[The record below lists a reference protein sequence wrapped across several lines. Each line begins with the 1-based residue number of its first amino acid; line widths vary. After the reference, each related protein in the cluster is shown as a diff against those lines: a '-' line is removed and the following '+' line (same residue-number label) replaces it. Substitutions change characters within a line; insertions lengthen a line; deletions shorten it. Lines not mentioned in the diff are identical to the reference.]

1 MKAFHGK
8 QELRKTANTLGIRVQ
23 IYTNP
28 MFKGC
33 SNGGISDNF
42 TGAILVGEGIP
53 ELSGGHELPR
63 LKLNKG
69 YIIGHVFAEPL
80 EAQTHQYMAGGAFVY
95 SSDGRFNEAVQAAG
109 GANGS
114 GAISLHDREEL

>member
-1 MKAFHGK
+1 MTH
-8 QELRKTANTLGIRVQ
+8 KTKGLIVD
-23 IYTNP
+23 IYTNESY
-28 MFKGC
+28 KGC
-33 SNGGISDNF
+33 SNGGISEHH
-42 TGAILVGEGIP
+42 TKAILVGEGIP